1 MQSNN
6 ICELDR
12 CDLMRIKKLE
22 IDKTICSKM
31 MQMIKVDQFDTLG
44 GLIGRQHVIYDLK

>member
-12 CDLMRIKKLE
+12 FDLMRVFKSENKKG
-22 IDKTICSKM
+22 SKM

>member
-1 MQSNN
+1 MQPNN

-12 CDLMRIKKLE
+12 CDLMRIKKTSNRQNNMLRN
-22 IDKTICSKM
+22 DAN
-31 MQMIKVDQFDTLG
+31 DTLG

>member
-12 CDLMRIKKLE
+12 CDLMRIQKVE
-22 IDKTICSKM
+22 IDETICSEIM
-31 MQMIKVDQFDTLG
+31 RMIKVDQFDTLG
-44 GLIGRQHVIYDLK
+44 ALIGRQHVIYDLK

>member
-6 ICELDR
+6 IYELDR
-12 CDLMRIKKLE
+12 CDLMRILKVE